1 MMPVKLKPVPLG
13 VIWEMVRAEPPE
25 LISVWES
32 VLLLAEA
39 TFPKLRLVG
48 FAASVAGVA
57 PVPERER
64 FRVELEASLTM
75 ARFPLTLP
83 LDWGVKSTVKLVL
96 WPAFSVSGK
105 ARLLMVNPLPLRLAC
120 VMVTEEVP
128 ELVSVSDSV

>member
-1 MMPVKLKPVPLG
+1 MPVKLKPVPLG

-120 VMVTEEVP
+120 VMVTEEAP

>member
-25 LISVWES
+25 LVSVWES
-32 VLLLAEA
+32 VLLLAAA

-57 PVPERER
+57 PVAERER
-64 FRVELEASLTM
+64 FRVELEASLTI

-96 WPAFSVSGK
+96 
-105 ARLLMVNPLPLRLAC
+105 
-120 VMVTEEVP
+120 
-128 ELVSVSDSV
+128 

>member
-1 MMPVKLKPVPLG
+1 MPVKLKPVPLG
-13 VIWEMVRAEPPE
+13 TICEIVRAEPPE

>member
-13 VIWEMVRAEPPE
+13 AIWEMVRAEPPE
-25 LISVWES
+25 LVSVWDR
-32 VLLLAEA
+32 VLLLDAA

-57 PVPERER
+57 PVAERER
-64 FRVELEASLTM
+64 FRVELEASLTI

-96 WPAFSVSGK
+96 
-105 ARLLMVNPLPLRLAC
+105 
-120 VMVTEEVP
+120 
-128 ELVSVSDSV
+128 